1 MKRKKPGRLCA
12 PRFRPWLIGIS
23 NSIHRMEPVMTE
35 KKPNVIVVGGGAA
48 GMVASLFAARAGA
61 AVTLL
66 EKNEKLGKKVY
77 ITGKGRCNLTNDCDL
92 DTFLSQVPR
101 NPRFL
106 YAALNF
112 FSPRDMMAL
121 LESAGCPVTV
131 QRGRRVFPASEK
143 ASDVTRALAA
153 LMRASGVDVRLN
165 TAVRSLETVPS
176 EEGGRRV
183 AAVLTK
189 DSGQFPADSV
199 ILCTGGF
206 SFPATGSTG
215 DGYRFAEAV
224 GHTVLPPSP
233 VLVGLET
240 TEDWPRSLQG
250 LSLRNVTLTLSR
262 DKKVLYTELGEMLF
276 THFGVSGPLV
286 LEASCHLPENLSE
299 ATLRIDLKPGLT
311 PEQLDARLLRDFT
324 ASGKKLLP
332 TELTRLLPA
341 SLAEIFP
348 RLCGLPESL
357 RCNQVTAEQ
366 RRLLGATLKA
376 LPLTIHSTGP
386 LSQAIVTR
394 GGISVREV
402 DPSSMRSR
410 LLPNLYFAGELL
422 DVDAHTG
429 GYNLQIA
436 WSTGALA
443 GQNAVEAWRLCT
455 D

>member
-1 MKRKKPGRLCA
+1 
-12 PRFRPWLIGIS
+12 
-23 NSIHRMEPVMTE
+23 MTE

-106 YAALNF
+106 YAALSF
-112 FSPRDMMAL
+112 FSPQDMMAL

-143 ASDVTRALAA
+143 ASDVTRALAS
-153 LMRASGVDVRLN
+153 LMRQSGVDVRLN

-189 DSGQFPADSV
+189 DGERIPADSV
-199 ILCTGGF
+199 ILCTGGV

-215 DGYRFAEAV
+215 DGYRFAEAA
-224 GHTVLPPSP
+224 GHTVLPRSP
-233 VLVGLET
+233 VLVGLDTVET
-240 TEDWPRSLQG
+240 WPCSLQG

-262 DKKVLYTELGEMLF
+262 GKKVLYTELGEMLF

-286 LEASCHLPENLSE
+286 LEASCHLPEDLSK
-299 ATLRIDLKPGLT
+299 ASLRIDLKPGLT
-311 PEQLDARLLRDFT
+311 PEQLDARLLRDFA

-332 TELTRLLPA
+332 TELASLLPA

-366 RRLLGATLKA
+366 RRCLAETLKA
-376 LPLTIHSTGP
+376 LPLTIRSTGP
-386 LSQAIVTR
+386 LSGAIVTR
-394 GGISVREV
+394 GGVSVREV

-443 GQNAVEAWRLCT
+443 GQNAAEV
-455 D
+455 